1 MLLAERLAVLR
12 GDPRVAELAWA
23 ELVELEGLLAANPL
37 LGFEPHSVAQRVFLG
52 ASTPVVAAFAGNRFG
67 KSTVLVVALL
77 RELLPGELLPGWLR
91 GAKRFEAPAHGWLMC
106 PTEDKIF
113 DSLKPAFERWCPP
126 SAFVG
131 GSWGRAFN
139 GGRMMLSFECGSTLG
154 FKTYKQ
160 DASTLGGASLH
171 VVGYDEPP
179 PVGHRE
185 EGMTRLIDHGGF
197 ELFAMTPVNVNTSWI
212 RREIYRKREAPHITV
227 VSGSMH
233 DNPTLDAA
241 QKELVLS
248 SYKNDLV
255 RRAREFGEF
264 LDVGGLVYPE
274 FERCVVEPPSVEDVR
289 RWDVV
294 VGIDPGIRNCGITFC
309 GFDRDNVLTV
319 FDELLL
325 QDRGADEYAE
335 GIDAVLS
342 RWGLRRD
349 DVMFVI
355 DPAARQRGQVNA
367 ETVMS
372 ALMRAGVFC
381 AEGQNDVEAG
391 CMQLRSRMASGRFF
405 VSRGCVGLRDEADD
419 YAMEDRDDG
428 VFRVIKGNDHRLD
441 SLRYAAMFR
450 PWDAGVEMSA
460 PQRRLGWVP
469 GRAPAAGELVVPQAG
484 APLGFM
490 S

>member
-1 MLLAERLAVLR
+1 M
-12 GDPRVAELAWA
+12 GELARG
-23 ELVELEGLLAANPL
+23 ELVELEALLAANPL
-37 LGFEPHSVAQRVFLG
+37 LGFEPHSEAQRVFLS

-67 KSTVLVVALL
+67 KSTALVVAAL
-77 RELLPGELLPGWLR
+77 RELLPAGFLPGWLR
-91 GAKRFEAPAHGWLMC
+91 GAKRFDAPSHGWVLC

-113 DSLKPAFERWCPP
+113 DSLKPAFERWCPS

-139 GGRMMLSFECGSTLG
+139 GGRMLLSFECGSTLG

-171 VVGYDEPP
+171 FVGYDEPP

-212 RREIYRKREAPHITV
+212 RREIYRKREAAHITV

-233 DNPTLDAA
+233 DNPTLDEA
-241 QKELVLS
+241 QKQLVLA
-248 SYKNDLV
+248 SYKSDLV

-264 LDVGGLVYPE
+264 LDIGGLVYPD
-274 FERCVVEPPSVEDVR
+274 FERCLVDRPLSQDVAG
-289 RWDVV
+289 WDVV
-294 VGIDPGIRNCGITFC
+294 VGIDPGIRNCGITFN
-309 GFDRDNVLTV
+309 GFDDENVMVT

-325 QDRGADEYAE
+325 QDVGADEYASA
-335 GIDAVLS
+335 IDSKLAL
-342 RWGLRRD
+342 WGLRRS
-349 DVMFVI
+349 DVTFVV

-372 ALMRAGVFC
+372 ALMRAGFFC
-381 AEGQNDVEAG
+381 VEGQNDVEAG
-391 CMQLRSRMASGRFF
+391 CMQLRSRMAASTPRFRC
-405 VSRGCVGLRDEADD
+405 SRECVGLRDEADD

-428 VFRVIKGNDHRLD
+428 VFKVIKANDHRLD

-450 PWDAGVEMSA
+450 PWDEVLEMAA
-460 PQRRLGWVP
+460 PQRQLGWVP
-469 GRAPAAGELVVPQAG
+469 GRAPAAAGLVVAGQAP
-484 APLGFM
+484 PLGFM